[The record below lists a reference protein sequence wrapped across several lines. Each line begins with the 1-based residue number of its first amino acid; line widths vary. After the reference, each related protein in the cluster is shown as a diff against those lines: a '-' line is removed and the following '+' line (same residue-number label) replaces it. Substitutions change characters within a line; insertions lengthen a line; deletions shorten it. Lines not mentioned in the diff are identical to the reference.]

1 MEMWKG
7 SLKLVVIHQQV
18 TKQEN
23 KRHVPWIH
31 AKSHHQR
38 GAIKKILVVTM
49 KRLIKDSTMMLSHL
63 VRGRVIK
70 IIVANKSPMRSLM
83 DRLYIMYFMI
93 QVGPCT

>member
-7 SLKLVVIHQQV
+7 SLKLAVIHQQA
-18 TKQEN
+18 TQQEK

-31 AKSHHQR
+31 VESHHQR
-38 GAIKKILVVTM
+38 GAIKEILVVTM

-70 IIVANKSPMRSLM
+70 IIVANQSPMRSLM
-83 DRLYIMYFMI
+83 ERLYIMSFMI